1 MNEHGH
7 LLSCLSSGMQ
17 VGDGV
22 RGMQVG
28 DGVRVKQQMA
38 NNMMVVHIRRMRI
51 TIPYLYF
58 FSIFQK
64 ITQKNKNK
72 NKNDACYFFHLAKK
86 N

>member
-7 LLSCLSSGMQ
+7 LLSCLSPGMQ

-28 DGVRVKQQMA
+28 DGVRVKQHMA

-64 ITQKNKNK
+64 ITQKKIK
-72 NKNDACYFFHLAKK
+72 IKMMVVIFFILQKK